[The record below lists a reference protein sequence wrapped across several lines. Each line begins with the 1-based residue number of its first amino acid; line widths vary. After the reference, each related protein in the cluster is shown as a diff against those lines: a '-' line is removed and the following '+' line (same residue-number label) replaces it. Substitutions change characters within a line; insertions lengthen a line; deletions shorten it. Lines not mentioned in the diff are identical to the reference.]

1 MMNNV
6 RVATIGFAVLSL
18 LVPSPVFAEE
28 EHPERDRFRY
38 AGEITGVVPGQGTFT
53 LLTRAGDELEFQT
66 SDRTH
71 YRSPDG
77 SVQDIHDL
85 KKGMKALVAGIK
97 DEEVLNALLV
107 AAGNP
112 EDRPDRPQIDLRAAG
127 RVESTGDRSFT
138 LLTRQGELLT
148 IKVTDDTHYK
158 GIGSFEELE
167 AGMFAAVGAKDTDG
181 GLVAIWVAARSAP
194 EDRPRPEDR
203 PDRNPEDRPDRRPD
217 QAPDQDVQ
225 ASA

>member
-1 MMNNV
+1 MMNRV
-6 RVATIGFAVLSL
+6 RVATISTVLLSL
-18 LVPSPVFAEE
+18 LVPSAVFAEE

-53 LLTRAGDELEFQT
+53 LLTRAGEELEFQT

-77 SVQDIHDL
+77 SVEDIHDL
-85 KKGMKALVAGIK
+85 KQGMKALVAGIK
-97 DEEVLNALLV
+97 KDGVLQALLV

-112 EDRPDRPQIDLRAAG
+112 EDRPDRPRVDLRVVG
-127 RVESTGDRSFT
+127 RVESKGDRSFT
-138 LLTRQGELLT
+138 LLTRSSERLSF
-148 IKVTDDTHYK
+148 KVTDDTHFK

-167 AGMFAAVGAKDTDG
+167 VGMQAAVGAKETDG
-181 GLVAIWVAARSAP
+181 GLVAIWVAARNAP

-203 PDRNPEDRPDRRPD
+203 PGRNPEDRPDRRPD
-217 QAPDQDVQ
+217 RAPEQDGEV
-225 ASA
+225 SA

>member
-1 MMNNV
+1 M
-6 RVATIGFAVLSL
+6 RIATIGFSVLSL
-18 LVPSPVFAEE
+18 VVPSAVFAEE
-28 EHPERDRFRY
+28 EHPERNRFRY
-38 AGEITGVVPGQGTFT
+38 AGEIAGVVAGQGTFT
-53 LLTRAGDELEFQT
+53 LLTRAGEELEFQT

-97 DEEVLNALLV
+97 DEGVLNALLV

-112 EDRPDRPQIDLRAAG
+112 EDRPDRPRFDLRVVG
-127 RVESTGDRSFT
+127 RVESKGDGSFT
-138 LLTRQGELLT
+138 LLTRQGEQLT
-148 IKVTDDTHYK
+148 LKVTDDTHYK
-158 GIGSFEELE
+158 GIGSFGEL
-167 AGMFAAVGAKDTDG
+167 AVGMHAAVGAKNTDG
-181 GLVAIWVAARSAP
+181 ELVAIWVAARNAP

-203 PDRNPEDRPDRRPD
+203 PGRNPEDRPDRRPD
-217 QAPDQDVQ
+217 QAPDQDVE